1 MRARRGRYVDRN
13 VILVRDYLAD
23 WLTAHSLETKPKTLA
38 GYRWL
43 VERYVV
49 PRIGSM
55 RLQAV
60 RPSHVSGLYRE
71 LLDGGGRNGRPLS
84 RSTVDSVHAVL
95 RKAFNDAML
104 SEQIIESNP
113 VLRAK
118 RPRKDHVEVS
128 PMWGPAELG
137 RFLDHAKCHRLFTF
151 FHLAAFTGAR
161 RGELLNLAWSDVDLE
176 GRSVLI
182 RGSASVVDGRRIV
195 GTTKGGGS
203 RAVSIDAL
211 TVRVLQAHRA
221 RQAEERLVIESDWPD
236 SDLVFRTAFGE
247 PVFPDTPSQLLPK
260 LIDRY
265 NATNAA
271 GPLPRI
277 RLHDLRHVHATT
289 LLLAGEPVHVVAAR
303 LGHADPSVTLRVYAH
318 VIQDLAPA
326 VADTVAQAIA
336 DAITAGNGG
345 SVSTGVSKERV
356 AHDQVSGETAGD

>member
-1 MRARRGRYVDRN
+1 MADGAFVGDEAEDAGRV
-13 VILVRDYLAD
+13 
-23 WLTAHSLETKPKTLA
+23 PLA
-38 GYRWL
+38 G
-43 VERYVV
+43 
-49 PRIGSM
+49 G
-55 RLQAV
+55 AV
-60 RPSHVSGLYRE
+60 CGPSHRLDADAGCASQPPERLYRE
-71 LLDGGGRNGRPLS
+71 LLDGGGRNGRALS

-104 SEQIIESNP
+104 NEQIIESNP

-118 RPRKDHVEVS
+118 RPRKDRVEVA
-128 PMWGPAELG
+128 PMWGAADLG
-137 RFLDHAKCHRLFTF
+137 RFLGYAKRHRLFAF

-161 RGELLNLAWSDVDLE
+161 RGELLNLAWSDVDLDA
-176 GRSVLI
+176 RSVRI
-182 RGSASVVDGRRIV
+182 RGSASVVEGRRIV
-195 GTTKGGGS
+195 GTTKGGRS
-203 RAVSIDAL
+203 RLVSIDAS

-260 LIDRY
+260 LIDQY
-265 NATNAA
+265 NATHPA

-326 VADTVAQAIA
+326 VADTFAKAIA
-336 DAITAGNGG
+336 EASEPEIRGA
-345 SVSTGVSKERV
+345 VSTGVSKQSP
-356 AHDQVSGETAGD
+356 ADDLVSGETAGD